1 MSFFDK
7 LACANASV
15 IGGSS
20 FLKIGSQISSNLVLV
35 IEKSKSFD
43 YANPRIVNLASVS
56 LDSNSLTFL
65 HFSRNLLRAFLSF
78 DKSIIVFSLN
88 SWTQYSTNYV
98 SKSCPPK
105 WVSPLVDF
113 TSLQP
118 SPMQSTVTSKVPP
131 PKSNTRM
138 FLSSTVL
145 FSMSNAKL
153 AAVGSF
159 MILRT
164 LRPAILPAS

>member
-7 LACANASV
+7 LACANASA

-20 FLKIGSQISSNLVLV
+20 FLKIGSQISSNLALV

-65 HFSRNLLRAFLSF
+65 HFSRNLLRAILSF

-88 SWTQYSTNYV
+88 S
-98 SKSCPPK
+98 
-105 WVSPLVDF
+105 
-113 TSLQP
+113 
-118 SPMQSTVTSKVPP
+118 
-131 PKSNTRM
+131 
-138 FLSSTVL
+138 
-145 FSMSNAKL
+145 
-153 AAVGSF
+153 
-159 MILRT
+159 
-164 LRPAILPAS
+164 